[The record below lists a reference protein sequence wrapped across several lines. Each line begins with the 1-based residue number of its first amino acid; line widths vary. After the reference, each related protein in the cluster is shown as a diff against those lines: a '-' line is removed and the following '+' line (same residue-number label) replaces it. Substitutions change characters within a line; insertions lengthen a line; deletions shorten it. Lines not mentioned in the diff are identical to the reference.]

1 MKRKGNLFP
10 RIIEFEN
17 LRLAA
22 KKALRGKKGNSPVAR
37 FYFDLEKELL
47 GIQEELKSKTYK
59 PRPLRNFI
67 ITDPKERMIG
77 ASDFRDRVVHHA
89 ICNVLDPILERR
101 FIYHSYACRK
111 RKGTH
116 RAIRQAQFYTR
127 KFRFYLKMDI
137 RKYFESIDHE
147 ILKRILNR
155 NFKDGALSWL
165 LAVIINSPGGGTSD
179 KGIPIGNLTSQYFAN
194 LYLDMLDHFLKDEL
208 GVKGYLRYM
217 DDFILFSDKK
227 SELHQHH
234 SRIIEF
240 LRRELKLEEKERA
253 TIIAPVS
260 QGLSFLGFRIFPN
273 LIRIRQ
279 ENKKRLLKKMKSR
292 THEFHQELISEDKL
306 AQSLRSI
313 TEHLKTGNTHHFR
326 RSIFKEMF
334 P

>member
-22 KKALRGKKGNSPVAR
+22 KKALRGKKGNPSVAR

-47 GIQEELKSKTYK
+47 GIQEELKNRTYK
-59 PRPLRNFI
+59 PRPLRNFT
-67 ITDPKERMIG
+67 ITDPKERTIG

-111 RKGTH
+111 GKGTH

-137 RKYFESIDHE
+137 QKYFGSIDHE

-155 NFKDGALSWL
+155 NFKDSDLSWL
-165 LAVIINSPGGGTSD
+165 LAVIINSPGGDAAD

-194 LYLDMLDHFLKDEL
+194 LYLDILDHYVKDEL

-227 SELHQHH
+227 SELHRHH

-260 QGLSFLGFRIFPN
+260 QGLQFLGFRIFPN

-292 THEFHQELISEDKL
+292 THELHQELISEDKL
-306 AQSLRSI
+306 AQSLRSM
-313 TEHLKTGNTHHFR
+313 TEHLKYLF
-326 RSIFKEMF
+326 S
-334 P
+334 